1 MLPIQNSSKRAFL
14 FPSSFFLFC
23 ALLCLRYAHIW
34 PDRLGIPPSPG
45 RASRPV
51 IPRRQQTLSAWKHS
65 YSCKLVYHLS
75 RKWISEQSPSL
86 SRNTQM
92 TYDHE
97 TSDKIWH
104 TPKKNPETAHRADFQ
119 LLWSRKFSQAA
130 IFGLLSKLYTDLI
143 CILFPNVFTRL
154 GYSVTAWM
162 LFHRK
167 IVSFPSPRTLYST
180 R

>member
-23 ALLCLRYAHIW
+23 ALLCLRYAHTW

-45 RASRPV
+45 CASRPV

-86 SRNTQM
+86 SKNTQM
-92 TYDHE
+92 TCDHE

-104 TPKKNPETAHRADFQ
+104 THTKKKPQRQRTELT
-119 LLWSRKFSQAA
+119 FS
-130 IFGLLSKLYTDLI
+130 
-143 CILFPNVFTRL
+143 
-154 GYSVTAWM
+154 YSGAG
-162 LFHRK
+162 
-167 IVSFPSPRTLYST
+167 SFPKLPFLVYFLSYILTSSVYYSLMYSPGWVTL
-180 R
+180 